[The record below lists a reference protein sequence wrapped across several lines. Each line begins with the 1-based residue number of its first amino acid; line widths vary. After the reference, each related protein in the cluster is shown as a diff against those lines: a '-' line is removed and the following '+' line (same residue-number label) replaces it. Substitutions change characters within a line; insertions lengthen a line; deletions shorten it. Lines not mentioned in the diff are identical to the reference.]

1 MSDILSRGFKAQLTT
16 AMESISRR
24 AVYEIMKI
32 FENTLYDNQMELAQ
46 KGQEVVQLKIK
57 LQTAELKL
65 KELEDARGRQVK
77 TNKVQTN
84 PSQTEV
90 EVVTETPG
98 QSSEVPE
105 IDFEVP
111 DDWCSPLSYETVTK
125 PDEVV
130 CPSVRLR
137 PLSIPL
143 CHITIPKVEA
153 VRCDIDLSQRRKGA
167 RRSSRKLTV
176 AACEPVPHL
185 LLDLVGV
192 ALQLGATLQSRDD
205 IETCHNS
212 ELGSAIQRK
221 SSVPNLDNQAKQS
234 HEVSNL
240 KESKKTEEYPD
251 LIASEHH
258 RQRRRKLRGQKQE
271 NEVKSKREQRKTA
284 STESTSKEHETMES
298 GSKNAYSCKICE
310 KVFNTEFGR
319 NVHIRSHK
327 TCRGCKK
334 FFPFPS
340 TLRRHKRNCAK
351 LKKLLA
357 ASSEGKPA
365 DEGETRTPSKKQAI
379 SEEST
384 RSSSSN
390 NNKEGNKNTGRYP
403 CTHCSKSF
411 DFRFRLIE
419 HMRIHTGEKP
429 YSCSICQKTFRIAQS
444 LRLHMVKRHND
455 QNTDIN
461 GDLSWTRPL
470 EEIEE
475 NTGGPVSPH
484 KHMSE
489 EPKQNKERRRSKKN
503 SRWQTMGVRHNHGFM
518 CLSCHKVLRSKVILI
533 EHYRIHTGEKP
544 LKCDR
549 CPAKFRTNAQLYVHK
564 KKCRCPPAAIQCKK
578 CDKPLP
584 SQEVY
589 DKHVSK
595 CKN

>member
-1 MSDILSRGFKAQLTT
+1 MWMCIPVCNLADIGIRKCKKYHHFPLHICLFSAQ
-16 AMESISRR
+16 
-24 AVYEIMKI
+24 
-32 FENTLYDNQMELAQ
+32 F
-46 KGQEVVQLKIK
+46 
-57 LQTAELKL
+57 
-65 KELEDARGRQVK
+65 
-77 TNKVQTN
+77 
-84 PSQTEV
+84 
-90 EVVTETPG
+90 
-98 QSSEVPE
+98 
-105 IDFEVP
+105 
-111 DDWCSPLSYETVTK
+111 
-125 PDEVV
+125 
-130 CPSVRLR
+130 
-137 PLSIPL
+137 
-143 CHITIPKVEA
+143 
-153 VRCDIDLSQRRKGA
+153 CDISEMFA
-167 RRSSRKLTV
+167 
-176 AACEPVPHL
+176 
-185 LLDLVGV
+185 LVYFKMQMHSLAYNIHV
-192 ALQLGATLQSRDD
+192 ILNIFSMFFFT
-205 IETCHNS
+205 
-212 ELGSAIQRK
+212 
-221 SSVPNLDNQAKQS
+221 
-234 HEVSNL
+234 VSNL
-240 KESKKTEEYPD
+240 KESKKTGKDKKLPAHDHWFHNIKNDVKLFLHDIKEEYPD

-411 DFRFRLIE
+411 DFRFKLIE

>member
-1 MSDILSRGFKAQLTT
+1 LHDIK
-16 AMESISRR
+16 
-24 AVYEIMKI
+24 
-32 FENTLYDNQMELAQ
+32 
-46 KGQEVVQLKIK
+46 
-57 LQTAELKL
+57 
-65 KELEDARGRQVK
+65 
-77 TNKVQTN
+77 
-84 PSQTEV
+84 
-90 EVVTETPG
+90 
-98 QSSEVPE
+98 
-105 IDFEVP
+105 
-111 DDWCSPLSYETVTK
+111 
-125 PDEVV
+125 
-130 CPSVRLR
+130 
-137 PLSIPL
+137 
-143 CHITIPKVEA
+143 
-153 VRCDIDLSQRRKGA
+153 
-167 RRSSRKLTV
+167 
-176 AACEPVPHL
+176 
-185 LLDLVGV
+185 
-192 ALQLGATLQSRDD
+192 
-205 IETCHNS
+205 
-212 ELGSAIQRK
+212 
-221 SSVPNLDNQAKQS
+221 
-234 HEVSNL
+234 
-240 KESKKTEEYPD
+240 EEYPD

-340 TLRRHKRNCAK
+340 TLRRHKR
-351 LKKLLA
+351 
-357 ASSEGKPA
+357 
-365 DEGETRTPSKKQAI
+365 ETRTPSKKQAI

-411 DFRFRLIE
+411 DFRFKLIE

-444 LRLHMVKRHND
+444 LRLHM
-455 QNTDIN
+455 
-461 GDLSWTRPL
+461 
-470 EEIEE
+470 
-475 NTGGPVSPH
+475 
-484 KHMSE
+484 
-489 EPKQNKERRRSKKN
+489 
-503 SRWQTMGVRHNHGFM
+503 QTMGVRHNHGFM

-549 CPAKFRTNAQLYVHK
+549 CPAKFRTNAQLYMHK

-595 CKN
+595 SSSGGNGRPYTCPYCTKCFTYPSHQRRHLLRHTGVRLHPCQFCEKSFLTPSELTVHTRTHTGERPFGCAQCGKRFARSGNLRAHQRDVHMGKRPFACTECGKRFAHRGNLRVHNHRVHQGD

>member
-1 MSDILSRGFKAQLTT
+1 MSDILTRGFKAQLTT

-24 AVYEIMKI
+24 AVFEIMKI

-46 KGQEVVQLKIK
+46 KGQEVTQLKIK

-77 TNKVQTN
+77 TNQIQTN

-111 DDWCSPLSYETVTK
+111 DDWCSPLGYETVTK

-137 PLSIPL
+137 ALSIPL
-143 CHITIPKVEA
+143 CHITIPKDEG
-153 VRCDIDLSQRRKGA
+153 VRCDIDLNQRRKSA
-167 RRSSRKLTV
+167 RRSSR
-176 AACEPVPHL
+176 
-185 LLDLVGV
+185 
-192 ALQLGATLQSRDD
+192 
-205 IETCHNS
+205 I
-212 ELGSAIQRK
+212 
-221 SSVPNLDNQAKQS
+221 
-234 HEVSNL
+234 SNL
-240 KESKKTEEYPD
+240 IESKKTEEYPD
-251 LIASEHH
+251 LIALGHH
-258 RQRRRKLRGQKQE
+258 RRRRRKLTGQKQE
-271 NEVKSKREQRKTA
+271 NEVKSRKGERKTA

-298 GSKNAYSCKICE
+298 GSKNAYSCKICK
-310 KVFNTEFGR
+310 KVFDTEFGR
-319 NVHIRSHK
+319 DVHVRSHK

-334 FFPFPS
+334 IFPFPS
-340 TLRRHKRNCAK
+340 TLRHHKRNCAK

-365 DEGETRTPSKKQAI
+365 DKRENRTASKKQAV
-379 SEEST
+379 SEERT

-390 NNKEGNKNTGRYP
+390 NNKEGNKNAGRYP

-411 DFRFRLIE
+411 DFRFKLIE

-455 QNTDIN
+455 QNTEIN
-461 GDLSWTRPL
+461 GDLYWTKPL

-475 NTGGPVSPH
+475 NTGGSVSPR
-484 KHMSE
+484 KHTSE
-489 EPKQNKERRRSKKN
+489 EIVQNKERLQSKKS
-503 SRWQTMGVRHNHGFM
+503 SRWQTMGVRHNRGFM
-518 CLSCHKVLRSKVILI
+518 CLSCHKVLRSKIILI

-549 CPAKFRTNAQLYVHK
+549 CPEMFRTNAQLYVHK
-564 KKCRCPPAAIQCKK
+564 KKCHSPPAAIQCKK
-578 CDKPLP
+578 CGKQLP

>member
-32 FENTLYDNQMELAQ
+32 FENTLYDNHMELAQ

-167 RRSSRKLTV
+167 RRSSR
-176 AACEPVPHL
+176 
-185 LLDLVGV
+185 
-192 ALQLGATLQSRDD
+192 
-205 IETCHNS
+205 I
-212 ELGSAIQRK
+212 
-221 SSVPNLDNQAKQS
+221 
-234 HEVSNL
+234 SNL
-240 KESKKTEEYPD
+240 KESKKTGKDKKLPAHDHWFHNIKNDVKLFLHDIKEEYPD

-411 DFRFRLIE
+411 DFRFKLIE

>member
-32 FENTLYDNQMELAQ
+32 FENTLYDNHMELAQ

-167 RRSSRKLTV
+167 RRSSR
-176 AACEPVPHL
+176 
-185 LLDLVGV
+185 
-192 ALQLGATLQSRDD
+192 
-205 IETCHNS
+205 I
-212 ELGSAIQRK
+212 
-221 SSVPNLDNQAKQS
+221 
-234 HEVSNL
+234 SNL
-240 KESKKTEEYPD
+240 KESKKTGKDKKLPAHDHWFHNIKNDVKLFLHDIKEEYPD

-411 DFRFRLIE
+411 DFRFKLIE

-564 KKCRCPPAAIQCKK
+564 KKCCCPPAAIQCKK

>member
-167 RRSSRKLTV
+167 RRSSR
-176 AACEPVPHL
+176 
-185 LLDLVGV
+185 
-192 ALQLGATLQSRDD
+192 
-205 IETCHNS
+205 I
-212 ELGSAIQRK
+212 
-221 SSVPNLDNQAKQS
+221 
-234 HEVSNL
+234 SNL
-240 KESKKTEEYPD
+240 KESKKTGKDKKLPAHDHWFHNIKNDVKLFLHDIKEEYPD

-365 DEGETRTPSKKQAI
+365 DEGKTRTPSKKQAI

-411 DFRFRLIE
+411 DFRFKLIE

>member
-32 FENTLYDNQMELAQ
+32 FENTLYDNHMELAQ

-167 RRSSRKLTV
+167 RRSSR
-176 AACEPVPHL
+176 
-185 LLDLVGV
+185 
-192 ALQLGATLQSRDD
+192 
-205 IETCHNS
+205 I
-212 ELGSAIQRK
+212 
-221 SSVPNLDNQAKQS
+221 
-234 HEVSNL
+234 SNL
-240 KESKKTEEYPD
+240 KESKKTGKDKKLPAHDHWFHNIKNDVKLFLHDIKEEYPD

-411 DFRFRLIE
+411 DFRFKLIE

-549 CPAKFRTNAQLYVHK
+549 CPAKFRTNAQLYMHK
-564 KKCRCPPAAIQCKK
+564 KKCRCPPAAIQCNK

>member
-77 TNKVQTN
+77 TNKVETN

-111 DDWCSPLSYETVTK
+111 DDWCSPLGYETVTK

-143 CHITIPKVEA
+143 CHITIPKDEA

-167 RRSSRKLTV
+167 RRSSR
-176 AACEPVPHL
+176 
-185 LLDLVGV
+185 
-192 ALQLGATLQSRDD
+192 
-205 IETCHNS
+205 I
-212 ELGSAIQRK
+212 
-221 SSVPNLDNQAKQS
+221 
-234 HEVSNL
+234 SNL
-240 KESKKTEEYPD
+240 KESKKTGKDKKLPAHDHRFHNIKNDVKLFLHDIKEEYPD

-390 NNKEGNKNTGRYP
+390 NNKEGNKNAGRYP

-411 DFRFRLIE
+411 DFRFKLTE

-429 YSCSICQKTFRIAQS
+429 YSCSICQKAFRIAQS